1 MPSKPPPSEALA
13 ALVTQRY
20 PIAKEV
26 WGDFWDRLAAKE
38 LHPGEAL
45 AVLASLTTRMP
56 DGTSVSTMLESLRAR
71 NPQPTP
77 PVRTTVNI
85 VGTGGGPSTFNLS
98 TASAFVAAAMG
109 TRVIKTGSRAY
120 ASRTGSVDLLDRL
133 GIKQASN
140 YEQTEAMLD
149 TFGIA
154 CAGAFVYPRELRLLA
169 RQILP
174 FDMKTV
180 GRFFNLIGPFLA
192 AVPVSM
198 QITGVSDHSVLPTFR
213 QLVSEDPSRRYW
225 VCWND
230 LGADELLSITDSHV
244 YDSGR
249 GEEFMLRPADIGL
262 GSGSF
267 DDLLP
272 VSELDATVPHFL
284 RLIGGDGPPA
294 ALESIRLN
302 AAALAI
308 NGEVVSDWPEALE
321 LAAQTMSSGEPAALI
336 ERIRSGQKAA
346 APAPPATSPP
356 VAPEPKP
363 AATA

>member
-20 PIAKEV
+20 PISEDV

-45 AVLASLTTRMP
+45 AVLSSLTTRMP
-56 DGTSVSTMLESLRAR
+56 DGASVSSLLGSLRQR
-71 NPQPTP
+71 NPQPGAP
-77 PVRTTVNI
+77 ARTTVNI

-109 TRVIKTGSRAY
+109 ARVIKTGSRAY

-133 GIKQASN
+133 GVRQTSS
-140 YEQTEAMLD
+140 YEQTEEMLD
-149 TFGIA
+149 AFGMA
-154 CAGAFVYPRELRLLA
+154 CAGPFVYPKELRMLA

-192 AVPVSM
+192 AVPVSL

-213 QLVSEDPSRRYW
+213 ALVSEDPSKDYW

-230 LGADELLSITDSHV
+230 LGADELMSVADCHV

-249 GEEFMLRPADIGL
+249 DEEFVLRPADIIGA
-262 GSGSF
+262 GTGSF

-272 VSELDATVPHFL
+272 VSDLDETVPHFL
-284 RLIGGDGPPA
+284 RLIGGDGPPGA
-294 ALESIRLN
+294 IESIRLN
-302 AAALAI
+302 ASALAL
-308 NGEVVSDWPEALE
+308 NCGVVQDWQEGMT
-321 LAAQTMSSGEPAALI
+321 LAAQTMADGEPARLI
-336 ERIRSGQKAA
+336 ERMRAHAQL
-346 APAPPATSPP
+346 
-356 VAPEPKP
+356 
-363 AATA
+363 TAQA